1 MCDGSLL
8 WEVVVAV
15 RVVRLGLRQLNN
27 RMHFDDVS
35 GQGHDLRRVKNY
47 CEVRGLCR
55 PHCSLLFTSHG

>member
-15 RVVRLGLRQLNN
+15 RVVRLALRQLNN

-35 GQGHDLRRVKNY
+35 GQGH
-47 CEVRGLCR
+47 GM
-55 PHCSLLFTSHG
+55 SS